1 MRRFRAYLPF
11 GAIVSLSLVQS
22 SYSQQDSTQDI
33 QSKAPH
39 VFLDCGYQCD
49 QDFIRTEITFVNYV
63 RDPHQADV
71 HVLVTAQQTG
81 SGGQEYTFTFM
92 GKGPFSEV
100 QNTLTYTSR
109 KADTQEDIRKGMV
122 RVLRAG
128 LVAYVARS
136 PLFDQISI
144 THNKKQESGQ
154 GLPEDKWDFW
164 VFTIGANSFFNG
176 EKTSSFLNGWSNITA
191 SRTTEEWKIRLNTNL
206 NYSEE
211 KFEFAIDDST
221 TFVTRNFRRSQYL
234 DGSAIYSLGDHWSAG
249 LFLSAYKN
257 TYSNVDL
264 SATAAP
270 SLEYNFFPYSEST
283 RRQLRASYRI
293 GGNVNRYVDTTVY
306 FKKEETLYSHSLS
319 TTLDLR
325 QPWGSSSI
333 TIEFSQY
340 LHDFSKNNL
349 QIFSNLSVRVFEG
362 FSLNIYGGYQAIHD
376 QLSLRKSGATVTDIL
391 RQQRQ
396 LETSFSYW
404 GSVGISYTFGSI
416 YNSIVNPRF
425 GNRGGSTI
433 TISN

>member
-1 MRRFRAYLPF
+1 MRRFRAHF
-11 GAIVSLSLVQS
+11 ISVSIICSLLTQS
-22 SYSQQDSTQDI
+22 SYSQQDSNQEI

-39 VFLDCGYQCD
+39 VFLDCGHNCD

-122 RVLRAG
+122 RLLRAG
-128 LVAYVARS
+128 LIAYVARS

-154 GLPEDKWDFW
+154 GLPEDQWDYW
-164 VFTIGANSFFNG
+164 VFTVGANSFFNG

-249 LFLSAYKN
+249 LFLAAYKN
-257 TYSNVDL
+257 TFSNVDL

-349 QIFSNLSVRVFEG
+349 QIYSNLSVRVFEG